1 MVRILLVKT
10 IILLLSISTL
20 QAQEQ
25 WDYPSFPDRDFEF
38 EHLDAEIR
46 IDQEQIIEGDIT
58 YSGQF
63 LANSVDSIS
72 LDAVRMQVEDVIV
85 NDRTVDYEMRGD
97 YLNIIFHEPF
107 SSGDSAEIQIK
118 YRAQPMFGIHQNY
131 NGTVW
136 TSLLPR
142 STRHWLP
149 VMDHPRS
156 QFTVDLSIIHPS
168 AKQVAATG
176 EQIENEVVSVDEEM
190 TRFRS
195 RYPVPVTA
203 LFFGMNEFET
213 VTNSDGDNHLH
224 AYFESESS
232 MPEDVDELFSL
243 ADETLREMETQTG
256 VDYPHRDLHILFLD
270 DLMWETEQSGAG
282 AILVDQN
289 KPLEPQI
296 KYGILSQWMGV
307 LIRQQQWSEPEM
319 LQTMRGFFANRLDI
333 SPEDLEP
340 ILIAE
345 AGYDALLMQNL
356 EQWSYYLENHP
367 ELDTAISQTVSDLF
381 DYSPGVMDWEQ
392 FVRLLYDHTG
402 QPFFERPEF
411 VQPVVEED
419 PHYTYRVDMQWDE
432 DENSVRFIFE
442 TDGDYIE
449 ELVTVRVEEVTLND
463 RNERE
468 LTFTGARDEVEMS
481 VSSGVENIILW
492 IDERDDI
499 TLEEQKPFMF
509 WIHQIK
515 NADEPEARKA
525 AADGLLD
532 YTENPDLQLA
542 LRDVL
547 NVETT
552 PAVYASIL
560 NTLAYVTDGASG
572 TDEIFMERSNTN
584 QHKDIQK
591 AAADALSNYVGNS
604 RVISNLRSLITNTD
618 YEEVRVVAI
627 KSLAEVVDP
636 DAFENIVE
644 SLMVQEPIL
653 DSVPLLLRTLAEKG
667 KEESAVRFSE
677 TFISREF
684 PFTTRYRVLDLM
696 LEYDRSSSG
705 WENRLED
712 LLNDPDPRIRYKTL
726 DAMEYLSDS
735 AKESVTE
742 GYLYEEFDQRV
753 RSRME

>member
-1 MVRILLVKT
+1 MK
-10 IILLLSISTL
+10 
-20 QAQEQ
+20 
-25 WDYPSFPDRDFEF
+25 
-38 EHLDAEIR
+38 
-46 IDQEQIIEGDIT
+46 
-58 YSGQF
+58 
-63 LANSVDSIS
+63 
-72 LDAVRMQVEDVIV
+72 
-85 NDRTVDYEMRGD
+85 
-97 YLNIIFHEPF
+97 
-107 SSGDSAEIQIK
+107 
-118 YRAQPMFGIHQNY
+118 
-131 NGTVW
+131 
-136 TSLLPR
+136 
-142 STRHWLP
+142 
-149 VMDHPRS
+149 
-156 QFTVDLSIIHPS
+156 
-168 AKQVAATG
+168 
-176 EQIENEVVSVDEEM
+176 
-190 TRFRS
+190 
-195 RYPVPVTA
+195 
-203 LFFGMNEFET
+203 
-213 VTNSDGDNHLH
+213 
-224 AYFESESS
+224 
-232 MPEDVDELFSL
+232 
-243 ADETLREMETQTG
+243 
-256 VDYPHRDLHILFLD
+256 
-270 DLMWETEQSGAG
+270 
-282 AILVDQN
+282 
-289 KPLEPQI
+289 
-296 KYGILSQWMGV
+296 
-307 LIRQQQWSEPEM
+307 
-319 LQTMRGFFANRLDI
+319 
-333 SPEDLEP
+333 
-340 ILIAE
+340 
-345 AGYDALLMQNL
+345 NL

-367 ELDTAISQTVSDLF
+367 KLETAISQTVSDLF

-392 FVRLLYDHTG
+392 FVRLLYDRTG

-449 ELVTVRVEEVTLND
+449 ELVTVRVEEVTIND

-481 VSSGVENIILW
+481 VSTGVENIILW

-552 PAVYASIL
+552 PEVYASIL

-684 PFTTRYRVLDLM
+684 PFTIRISGTR
-696 LEYDRSSSG
+696 
-705 WENRLED
+705 
-712 LLNDPDPRIRYKTL
+712 PD
-726 DAMEYLSDS
+726 AG
-735 AKESVTE
+735 V
-742 GYLYEEFDQRV
+742 
-753 RSRME
+753 